1 MIRKIILSL
10 LFTTAIFTQIRL
22 PKLISD
28 GMVLQ
33 RDTELKIWGWASAG
47 ENVSINFNQTT
58 FKTIAD
64 ENGNWQII
72 LPKQK
77 AGGPY
82 SMKIAGK
89 NTIEINDI
97 LFGDVWLCSGQSNM
111 ETTMSRV
118 SPLYSKEIPEIN
130 NPQIRTFIV
139 PKEYEFSGPKDDIS
153 GGSWLKADQ
162 TNIMKFSAV
171 GYFFAKEIQEKYNV
185 PVGILLSAVG
195 GSPAEAWVSEKG
207 LKNFPVYL
215 EDGRKH
221 KNKSFIDSIRIS
233 DRNRINSWYSSLN
246 EKDAGYANPAMR
258 WNSNALNTSGW
269 SVINIPGFW
278 ADTEPGLKNGV
289 VWFRK
294 TFNIP
299 EESAGKSAKLNLGAI
314 VDADS
319 VFINEVFVGNTTY
332 QYPPRRYEIPA
343 GVLKSGENI
352 ITIRVVSNIGRGG
365 FVKEKPYEIVF
376 ENTKI
381 DLKGEWQYKSGA
393 VMEPLLGETFF
404 TYKPTGLFN
413 AMIAPLKN
421 YKIKGAIW
429 YQGESNAE
437 RPLEYKNLLT
447 DLIDD
452 WRFTLNQGNIPF
464 IVIQLPNFMEA
475 KSEPSESNWAR
486 LREAQLKTL
495 SVPNTALAVTIDIG
509 EWNDIHPLNK
519 KDVGIRCALAAQKSA
534 YSEKDV
540 IYSGP
545 TLKSF
550 EKKGDRFV
558 LIFDNTGS
566 GLTAKGEKKLNQFAV
581 AGDDK
586 KFVWAKAEIY
596 GDRIIVWCNSVKD
609 PVAVRYAWADNPEG
623 ANLYNMEGLPAS
635 PFRTDDW

>member
-28 GMVLQ
+28 GMILQ

-47 ENVSINFNQTT
+47 ENVSIYFNEAT

-64 ENGNWQII
+64 QNGNWQII

-171 GYFFAKEIQEKYNV
+171 GYFFAKEIHEKYNV

-221 KNKSFIDSIRIS
+221 KNKSFIDSIRTS

-246 EKDAGYANPAMR
+246 AKDAGYANPAMR
-258 WNSNALNTSGW
+258 WNSNNLNTNDW
-269 SVINIPGFW
+269 SIMNIPGFW
-278 ADTEPGLKNGV
+278 ADSEPGLKNGV

-343 GVLKSGENI
+343 GILKSGENI
-352 ITIRVVSNIGRGG
+352 ITVRVVSNIGKGG

-376 ENTKI
+376 ENTTI

-393 VMEPLLGETFF
+393 EMGPLLGETFF

-421 YKIKGAIW
+421 YKVKGAIW

-447 DLIDD
+447 DLIND
-452 WRFTLNQGNIPF
+452 WRLTLNQGNIPF
-464 IVIQLPNFMEA
+464 IIIQLPNFMA
-475 KSEPSESNWAR
+475 SKPEPSESNWAR

-495 SVPNTALAVTIDIG
+495 SVANTALAVTIDIG

-519 KDVGIRCALAAQKSA
+519 KDVGKRVSLAARKVA
-534 YSEKDV
+534 YGEEKV
-540 IYSGP
+540 VYSGP
-545 TLKSF
+545 VYQSMEIKENKIILTFNTFGSDLK
-550 EKKGDRFV
+550 
-558 LIFDNTGS
+558 
-566 GLTAKGEKKLNQFAV
+566 AKDCGELKQFAI
-581 AGDDK
+581 AGNDK
-586 KFVWAKAEIY
+586 NFVWANAEID
-596 GDRIIVWCNSVKD
+596 GNKIIVSSDKVPN

-623 ANLYNMEGLPAS
+623 ANLYNSEGLPAS